1 MTYKSSFPVFIP
13 YHVII
18 TVATA
23 VAIVNIAIVKVKYT
37 KHIVITRWHSSA
49 RVLWGR
55 RWKSMGYGEI
65 WPPATQ
71 KPLNWWSPKFVQM
84 TTSGISTTKPNFI
97 HRFKGFGSAHARY
110 RDPRHKVTRLLL
122 WVLEKG
128 YRRDART
135 DFTQNTSNDVV
146 PHKEVPFEGRETNI

>member
-1 MTYKSSFPVFIP
+1 
-13 YHVII
+13 
-18 TVATA
+18 
-23 VAIVNIAIVKVKYT
+23 
-37 KHIVITRWHSSA
+37 
-49 RVLWGR
+49 
-55 RWKSMGYGEI
+55 
-65 WPPATQ
+65 
-71 KPLNWWSPKFVQM
+71 M

-135 DFTQNTSNDVV
+135 DFTQNTSNDAV
-146 PHKEVPFEGRETNI
+146 PHKEVPFEGRETNIPGLDPHFPQNRHFGGPFRRNLEFFRPKTALTVDDSRVNDP